1 MAFEVMLP
9 PGGGPLIFEWRRAC
23 SGTVEAAS
31 VFSQL
36 PLTLSPCVPCPPT
49 ADCGLEITRI
59 AQVGHKGGQGNGWEG
74 GESEGEARRA
84 GGRGAN
90 RGRRGGGPPWRARAS
105 VASLLSC
112 FFFFPFALEPPPA
125 PLRSR
130 APPAVCALQQRGRGV
145 HVYVRLCV
153 LCGACAQLP
162 LHRQGARFH
171 GPRSHGPP
179 SFSRTP
185 APTPRSRPSPPHS
198 QHPRHPH
205 THTHPSSL
213 HTIFQGSC
221 SSLRP
226 VFYSNAAGF
235 SAYSG
240 SADCVGAQGAVAVM
254 VPAGALTA
262 ACCAD
267 MRSFA
272 AAGCTCDAD
281 VMELLV
287 GLKVLPA
294 GASPDA
300 TMGGIV
306 ALFQASQ
313 CAGAALGGPLLDA
326 CTGGVGC
333 VATA

>member
-1 MAFEVMLP
+1 
-9 PGGGPLIFEWRRAC
+9 
-23 SGTVEAAS
+23 
-31 VFSQL
+31 
-36 PLTLSPCVPCPPT
+36 
-49 ADCGLEITRI
+49 
-59 AQVGHKGGQGNGWEG
+59 
-74 GESEGEARRA
+74 
-84 GGRGAN
+84 
-90 RGRRGGGPPWRARAS
+90 
-105 VASLLSC
+105 
-112 FFFFPFALEPPPA
+112 
-125 PLRSR
+125 
-130 APPAVCALQQRGRGV
+130 
-145 HVYVRLCV
+145 
-153 LCGACAQLP
+153 
-162 LHRQGARFH
+162 
-171 GPRSHGPP
+171 
-179 SFSRTP
+179 
-185 APTPRSRPSPPHS
+185 
-198 QHPRHPH
+198 
-205 THTHPSSL
+205 
-213 HTIFQGSC
+213 
-221 SSLRP
+221 
-226 VFYSNAAGF
+226 
-235 SAYSG
+235 
-240 SADCVGAQGAVAVM
+240 VGAQGAVAVM